1 MAFRINAIRETF
13 EETGILLTVDPL
25 DQKQLDPEWRDRVH
39 NNPSEFISLCK
50 HLNVCPDIWSLN
62 EW

>member
-25 DQKQLDPEWRDRVH
+25 NQKQLDPEWRDRVH
-39 NNPSEFISLCK
+39 KNPSEFISLCK
-50 HLNVCPDIWSLN
+50 HLDTAPDIWNLH